1 MGLRIATN
9 VTSLTAQRHLRE
21 TRALLDRSLER
32 LSSGYRINRAGD
44 DAAGLAI
51 SEKLRAKTRGL
62 IQAQRNASDGVSLI
76 QVAEGGLNEVQNILV
91 RLRELGVQAASD
103 TIGARERRDL
113 DEEYQSLKEEIDR
126 VANATEF
133 NGTFLLDGTGG
144 SLDFQV
150 NAGGENLLGVDRI
163 SFDAFRL
170 DVNTDK
176 MGLED
181 LGVAQKVDAQRS
193 LSRIDAAIER
203 VSSVRGEL
211 GAIENRLESTVRN
224 LGISVENLSAARSRI
239 KDVDVAEET
248 AELTKHSILMQAGT
262 SVLSQANSVPRMA
275 LSLLGGGGG
284 G

>member
-103 TIGARERRDL
+103 TIGTRERRYL

-150 NAGGENLLGVDRI
+150 NTGGEDLLGVDRI

-193 LSRIDAAIER
+193 LAKIDAAIER
-203 VSSVRGEL
+203 VSSTRGEL
-211 GAIENRLESTVRN
+211 GAVENRLESTVRN
-224 LGISVENLSAARSRI
+224 LGISIENLSAARSRI

-262 SVLSQANSVPRMA
+262 SVLSQANSVPKMA

-284 G
+284 

>member
-103 TIGARERRDL
+103 TIGARERRYL

-150 NAGGENLLGVDRI
+150 NTGGENLLGVDRI

-181 LGVAQKVDAQRS
+181 LGVSQKVDAQRS
-193 LSRIDAAIER
+193 LARIDAAIER

>member
-9 VTSLTAQRHLRE
+9 VSSLTSQRHLRE
-21 TRALLDRSLER
+21 TRELLDRSLER

-62 IQAQRNASDGVSLI
+62 IQAQRNASDGISLI

-103 TIGARERRDL
+103 TIGTRERKYLDL
-113 DEEYQSLKEEIDR
+113 EYQSLKQELDR
-126 VANATEF
+126 IANGTEF

-150 NAGGENLLGVDRI
+150 NTGGENLLGVDRI
-163 SFDAFRL
+163 SFDAFKL

-176 MGLED
+176 
-181 LGVAQKVDAQRS
+181 LGMEELSVDSKVNAQTS
-193 LSRIDAAIER
+193 LASIDKAIED
-203 VSSVRGEL
+203 VSATRAEL
-211 GAIENRLESTVRN
+211 GAIENRLSATIRN
-224 LGISVENLSAARSRI
+224 VGISIENLSAARSRI
-239 KDVDVAEET
+239 KDVDIAEET
-248 AELTKHSILMQAGT
+248 AEMTKHNILMQAGT
-262 SVLSQANSVPRMA
+262 SVLTQANNVPKLA
-275 LSLLGGGGG
+275 LSLLQN
-284 G
+284 